1 MKRPPLL
8 FCALALC
15 FFLLGVGT
23 ASQAAEKT
31 VGAKKPK
38 SKSDSAEKQS
48 IETLAEEARQSVV
61 VISHFGRDGKEDGV
75 GAGFV
80 VSSNGLIAT
89 SLHVIGEARPIKV
102 QLAGGRTLEV
112 TADHPWDRKL
122 DLALLRVD
130 ATNLVEV
137 KLGDSDRLKQG
148 EEVVAIG
155 NPQGLA
161 NS

>member
-1 MKRPPLL
+1 MKRPPRL
-8 FCALALC
+8 FCALTLG
-15 FFLLGVGT
+15 FFLLGVGM

-31 VGAKKPK
+31 AGAKKPK

-89 SLHVIGEARPIKV
+89 RLHVIGEARPIKV
-102 QLAGGRTLEV
+102 QLAGKRYEV
-112 TADHPWDRKL
+112 TEIYAWDRKL
-122 DLALLRVD
+122 DMAVIRI
-130 ATNLVEV
+130 AAENLPTLP
-137 KLGDSDRLKQG
+137 LGDSDG
-148 EEVVAIG
+148 
-155 NPQGLA
+155 
-161 NS
+161 

>member
-1 MKRPPLL
+1 MKRPPRL
-8 FCALALC
+8 FCALTLG

-31 VGAKKPK
+31 VGAKKAK

-89 SLHVIGEARPIKV
+89 SLHVIGEGRPIKV
-102 QLAGGRTLEV
+102 QFAEGQSYEV
-112 TADHPWDRKL
+112 TEIYAWDRKL
-122 DLALLRVD
+122 DLAVVRVA
-130 ATNLVEV
+130 ATN
-137 KLGDSDRLKQG
+137 
-148 EEVVAIG
+148 
-155 NPQGLA
+155 
-161 NS
+161 